1 MTPRLIKTDDHYEEA
16 RACIDFIFHAEACT
30 PEGDEME
37 LLVKLVELYEQ
48 TRFPVS
54 FPDPITAIKFWME
67 QQGLSQ
73 KNLEPFIGTNS
84 KVSEVLSGKR
94 TLSPSMIRKL
104 VDGLGIPVEVLLK
117 QPSRSTPT
125 VENLSLK

>member
-1 MTPRLIKTDDHYEEA
+1 
-16 RACIDFIFHAEACT
+16 
-30 PEGDEME
+30 
-37 LLVKLVELYEQ
+37 
-48 TRFPVS
+48 
-54 FPDPITAIKFWME
+54 ME

-73 KNLEPFIGTNS
+73 KDLEPFIGTNS